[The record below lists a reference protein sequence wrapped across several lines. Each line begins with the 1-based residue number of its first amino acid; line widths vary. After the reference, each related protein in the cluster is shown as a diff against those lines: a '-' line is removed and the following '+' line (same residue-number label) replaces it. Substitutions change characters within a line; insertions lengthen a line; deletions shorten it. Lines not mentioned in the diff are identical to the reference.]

1 MKTAHKNGN
10 IIDVLWQMA
19 LIVLMAVALSLGVNH
34 FRRAGLPLAGDL
46 SPKASSSGE
55 KTVEEQIISIEEARA
70 LFLTNGA
77 VFVDARP
84 PEVYRHGHIRG
95 ALNLPLDSLD
105 EFLPDFM
112 AQIPPDSLIITYCDG
127 QICHLSKEVALQL
140 SAKGYSH
147 VQVLVN
153 GWSVW
158 KDAGLPT
165 ENSAEDAG

>member
-1 MKTAHKNGN
+1 MVDAFRQ
-10 IIDVLWQMA
+10 LA
-19 LIVLMAVALSLGVNH
+19 LILLAAVVLSLGVNH
-34 FRRAGLPLAGDL
+34 FRRVGLPLSWDS
-46 SPKASSSGE
+46 SPKASSGGE
-55 KTVEEQIISIEEARA
+55 KTVEEPVISIEEARA
-70 LFLTNGA
+70 LFLTDGA

-84 PEVYRHGHIRG
+84 VEVYRHGHIRG

-112 AQIPPDSLIITYCDG
+112 AQVPPDSLVIVYCDG
-127 QICHLSKEVALQL
+127 QSCRLSKEVALHL

-158 KDAGLPT
+158 KDAGLPAEST
-165 ENSAEDAG
+165 E

>member
-1 MKTAHKNGN
+1 MKTAHRND
-10 IIDVLWQMA
+10 IITDAIRQIA
-19 LIVLMAVALSLGVNH
+19 LIVLIAVVLSLGVNH
-34 FRRAGLPLAGDL
+34 FRRNGLPLVLDL
-46 SPKASSSGE
+46 SPGRSSGG
-55 KTVEEQIISIEEARA
+55 EQKAEVPVISIEEARA

-84 PEVYRHGHIRG
+84 AEVYRHGHIQG

-105 EFLPDFM
+105 ESLPDFTE
-112 AQIPPDSLIITYCDG
+112 QIPPDSLIIAYCDG
-127 QICHLSKEVALQL
+127 QSCHLSKEVALNL
-140 SAKGYSH
+140 SARGYSH

-165 ENSAEDAG
+165 ESAE